1 MNKVQMLET
10 EIEGYKSEI
19 VDLRGAIETY
29 RVHIHDKTRAV
40 EVRKTSSY
48 MPVEVFS
55 SSQ

>member
-1 MNKVQMLET
+1 MSKVQMLET

-48 MPVEVFS
+48 MPVEVFG